1 MLRGVTIVAA
11 PLMLL
16 GVIGLAVALATLLW
30 IPWADHVVGAQ
41 VWITFALAAAFG
53 SAALIAA
60 RGCRVVIR
68 DGIVCDQ
75 VAWRT
80 VDRTPQAELAEVRV
94 RRGLWRVFEMELAD
108 GRRRVVLGIGP
119 QQFPSTISEQSKERD
134 LAMIEALLGPET

>member
-1 MLRGVTIVAA
+1 MAA

-16 GVIGLAVALATLLW
+16 GVIGLSIALATLLW

-41 VWITFALAAAFG
+41 AWFTLVLATAFG
-53 SAALIAA
+53 ATGLVAA

-80 VDRTPQAELAEVRV
+80 VHRTPQAELAAVRV
-94 RRGLWRVFEMELAD
+94 RRGIWRVFEMELAD

-119 QQFPSTISEQSKERD
+119 QQFPSTISEQARERD
-134 LAMIEALLGPET
+134 MAMIEALMGPEPDEEPG